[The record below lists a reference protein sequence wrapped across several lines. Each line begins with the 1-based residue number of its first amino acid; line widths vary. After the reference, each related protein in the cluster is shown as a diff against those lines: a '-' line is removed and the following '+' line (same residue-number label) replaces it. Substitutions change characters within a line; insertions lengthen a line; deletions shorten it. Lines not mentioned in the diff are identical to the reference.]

1 MSHLSLSDLEQQR
14 SELLRQILELGDLRP
29 GSISGTGGRC
39 GTRGCH
45 CHQEGDPG
53 HAPHPRL
60 TYKLGGKTVSESFA
74 VPAARRKAER
84 EISEFRRFQDL
95 CRDFVDLNTKI
106 CRARPV
112 EETLT
117 PQEKKRPKRSSKRSS
132 KKYRACSKS
141 SSGAGGRA
149 AGWTWRRSSWPCA
162 QRCIAAAP
170 KPWAGCCPTMANIG
184 LG

>member
-132 KKYRACSKS
+132 KK
-141 SSGAGGRA
+141 
-149 AGWTWRRSSWPCA
+149 
-162 QRCIAAAP
+162 
-170 KPWAGCCPTMANIG
+170 
-184 LG
+184 